1 MSAPDQDKP
10 QRGIRSYVLRQGR
23 LTTGQ
28 QNALD
33 RHWGDFGVDFTEE
46 SLDLAEIFGNDHPVT
61 LEIGFG
67 NGESLITQAAS
78 EPGRNFLGIEV
89 HRPGVGHCLHLA
101 VESQLANLRLS
112 NHDATEVLGQQI
124 ADASIDTL
132 QLFFPDPWHK
142 KRHHKRRILQPAFID
157 TVHRKLIHGG
167 RLHLA
172 TDWQDYAEH
181 MQLEMDAVADRF
193 ELVSTDRGDRPMT
206 KFEQRGLRLGHGVWD
221 FVYQAL

>member
-67 NGESLITQAAS
+67 NG
-78 EPGRNFLGIEV
+78 V
-89 HRPGVGHCLHLA
+89 V
-101 VESQLANLRLS
+101 
-112 NHDATEVLGQQI
+112 
-124 ADASIDTL
+124 
-132 QLFFPDPWHK
+132 
-142 KRHHKRRILQPAFID
+142 
-157 TVHRKLIHGG
+157 
-167 RLHLA
+167 
-172 TDWQDYAEH
+172 
-181 MQLEMDAVADRF
+181 
-193 ELVSTDRGDRPMT
+193 
-206 KFEQRGLRLGHGVWD
+206 
-221 FVYQAL
+221 